1 MSYIRVLATILMGRS
16 ITIILMLTSTLY
28 SCRSHKPIVIF
39 HDRSF
44 EKIDS
49 VNGTTLKIESYKY
62 PRISWLYGPHWTG
75 AYVLNSVYDQ
85 DNRLTKEIF
94 SWRSNSSIS
103 DGNLKT
109 KTKIVYYSDSLTI
122 VKIDYMI
129 DKNHGPGRMPVF
141 RKTVIW
147 NICCILGS

>member
-1 MSYIRVLATILMGRS
+1 MGRS
-16 ITIILMLTSTLY
+16 IAIILILASASS
-28 SCRSHKPIVIF
+28 SCRF
-39 HDRSF
+39 HGPLVKIYDGSF
-44 EKIDS
+44 EEKDS
-49 VNGTTLKIESYKY
+49 IHKTMVKIESYKY
-62 PRISWLYGPHWTG
+62 PRISWLWGRPHWTG
-75 AYVLNSVYDQ
+75 AYVLNSVYDENQ
-85 DNRLTKEIF
+85 KLIKKIF
-94 SWRSNSSIS
+94 SWRSNASIS

-147 NICCILGS
+147 DNDKKKYIEDDSAN